1 MRHLVTHLATRERW
15 SRLSAWQPRRLVPRT
30 PAIRWRSAEISPAK
44 VVSASL
50 TLYCRQ
56 ALPSPPHQ
64 NHVSDQSDR
73 PTRAL
78 HPETLAI
85 RTQTATSAEREH
97 STPLFLTSSFVF
109 DDAEQAR
116 ALFAEEEQG
125 NIYSRYSNPNT
136 DEFVRK
142 MALLEGAEDGIAF
155 ASGMAAVFGSMAAYL
170 KSGDHVLASRA
181 LFGSTHQLFTKL
193 FPRWGITSSY
203 VDANA
208 SADVWASTVQ
218 PTTKLLFVETPSNP
232 GLALIDLEMLGKLAA
247 ERGLLFVVDNCFT
260 TPMLQ
265 QPVKW
270 GAHLVVHSATKFI
283 DGQGRVLGGVVV
295 GTAKLIA
302 ELRFFIRH
310 TGPAM
315 SPFNAWVLSK
325 SLETLSVRMERHCAN
340 ALAIATHFEGYDGLD
355 FVRYPYLPS
364 HPDYALAQKQ
374 MSAGGGIVVLELK
387 GGLERARRF
396 LDALE
401 LLSHTPNLGDVRSI
415 VTHPTSTTH
424 SKLSE
429 AERLQ
434 VGIVPG
440 LIRISVG
447 LEHRDD
453 IVWDIEQALARSA

>member
-1 MRHLVTHLATRERW
+1 
-15 SRLSAWQPRRLVPRT
+15 
-30 PAIRWRSAEISPAK
+30 
-44 VVSASL
+44 
-50 TLYCRQ
+50 
-56 ALPSPPHQ
+56 
-64 NHVSDQSDR
+64 VSDQPFRTSH
-73 PTRAL
+73 AL
-78 HPETLAI
+78 HPDTLAI
-85 RTQTATSAEREH
+85 RTQTPRGAEREH
-97 STPLFLTSSFVF
+97 STPLYLTSSFVF
-109 DDAEQAR
+109 EDAEQAR

-125 NIYSRYSNPNT
+125 NIYSRYANPNT
-136 DEFVRK
+136 DEFIRK

-170 KSGDHVLASRA
+170 KSGDHVVASRA

-193 FPRWGITSSY
+193 FPRWGITASY
-203 VDANA
+203 VDADA
-208 SADVWASTVQ
+208 GAEMWAAAVQ
-218 PTTKLLFVETPSNP
+218 PSTRMIFVETPSNP
-232 GLALIDLEMLGKLAA
+232 GLALIDLAMLGALCR

-265 QPVKW
+265 QPVRW
-270 GAHLVVHSATKFI
+270 GADLVVHSATKYI

-295 GTAKLIA
+295 GSA
-302 ELRFFIRH
+302 ELIRELRIFIRH

-315 SPFNAWVLSK
+315 SPFNAWILSK
-325 SLETLSVRMERHCAN
+325 SLETLSVRMDRHCAN
-340 ALAIATHFEGYDGLD
+340 ALAVATHFEHHPSLE
-355 FVRYPYLPS
+355 FVRYPWLAS
-364 HPDYALAQKQ
+364 HPDHTLARRQ
-374 MSAGGGIVVLELK
+374 MSAGGGIVVLELQ

-429 AERLQ
+429 AERVQ

-453 IVWDIEQALARSA
+453 IVADIAQALDRSV

>member
-1 MRHLVTHLATRERW
+1 M
-15 SRLSAWQPRRLVPRT
+15 SDQPHRT
-30 PAIRWRSAEISPAK
+30 P
-44 VVSASL
+44 
-50 TLYCRQ
+50 
-56 ALPSPPHQ
+56 
-64 NHVSDQSDR
+64 R
-73 PTRAL
+73 PL

-85 RTQTATSAEREH
+85 RTQTARSDEREH
-97 STPLFLTSSFVF
+97 STPLYLTSSFVF

-116 ALFAEEEQG
+116 ALFADEVAG

-142 MALLEGAEDGIAF
+142 MALLEGTEEGIAF
-155 ASGMAAVFGSMAAYL
+155 ASGMAAVFGSMAAFL
-170 KSGDHVLASRA
+170 RSGDHVVASRA

-193 FPRWGITSSY
+193 FPRWGITATY
-203 VDANA
+203 VDADA
-208 SADVWASTVQ
+208 TAEVWAAAVQ
-218 PTTKLLFVETPSNP
+218 PSTKIVFVETPSNP
-232 GLALIDLEMLGKLAA
+232 GLSLIDLDMLGTLCAD
-247 ERGLLFVVDNCFT
+247 RQLMLIVDNCFT
-260 TPMLQ
+260 TPILQ
-265 QPVKW
+265 QPIRH
-270 GAHLVVHSATKFI
+270 GAHLVVHSATKWI
-283 DGQGRVLGGVVV
+283 DGQGRTLGGVVV
-295 GTAKLIA
+295 GSAVLMA

-340 ALAIATHFEGYDGLD
+340 AMAVATHFQHHPSLD
-355 FVRYPYLPS
+355 FVRYPYLAS
-364 HPDYALAQKQ
+364 HPDHALAKKQ
-374 MSAGGGIVVLELK
+374 MSAGGGIVVLELQ

-434 VGIVPG
+434 VGIPPG
-440 LIRISVG
+440 LVRISVG

-453 IVWDIEQALARSA
+453 IIADIEQALERSGNA

>member
-1 MRHLVTHLATRERW
+1 MAD
-15 SRLSAWQPRRLVPRT
+15 QPDRT
-30 PAIRWRSAEISPAK
+30 
-44 VVSASL
+44 L
-50 TLYCRQ
+50 
-56 ALPSPPHQ
+56 
-64 NHVSDQSDR
+64 R
-73 PTRAL
+73 PL
-78 HPETLAI
+78 HPETIAI
-85 RTQTATSAEREH
+85 RTQTARSAEREH

-125 NIYSRYSNPNT
+125 NIYSRYANPNT
-136 DEFVRK
+136 DEFIRK

-170 KSGDHVLASRA
+170 RSGDHVVASRA

-193 FPRWGITSSY
+193 FPRWGITATY
-203 VDANA
+203 VDADAA
-208 SADVWASTVQ
+208 SATWEAALQ
-218 PTTKLLFVETPSNP
+218 PTTKMIFVETPSNP
-232 GLALIDLEMLGKLAA
+232 GLALIDLEMLGALCAARKLM
-247 ERGLLFVVDNCFT
+247 FIVDNCFT

-295 GTAKLIA
+295 GPADLIA

-340 ALAIATHFEGYDGLD
+340 ALAIAAHFEHHDALD
-355 FVRYPYLPS
+355 RVRYPFLAS
-364 HPDYALAQKQ
+364 HPDHALARKQ

-440 LIRISVG
+440 MVRISVG

-453 IVWDIEQALARSA
+453 LIADITQALERSA

>member
-1 MRHLVTHLATRERW
+1 
-15 SRLSAWQPRRLVPRT
+15 
-30 PAIRWRSAEISPAK
+30 
-44 VVSASL
+44 
-50 TLYCRQ
+50 
-56 ALPSPPHQ
+56 
-64 NHVSDQSDR
+64 
-73 PTRAL
+73 
-78 HPETLAI
+78 
-85 RTQTATSAEREH
+85 
-97 STPLFLTSSFVF
+97 
-109 DDAEQAR
+109 
-116 ALFAEEEQG
+116 
-125 NIYSRYSNPNT
+125 
-136 DEFVRK
+136 
-142 MALLEGAEDGIAF
+142 
-155 ASGMAAVFGSMAAYL
+155 MAAVFGSMAAYL
-170 KSGDHVLASRA
+170 KSGDHVVASRA

-193 FPRWGITSSY
+193 FPRWGITATY
-203 VDANA
+203 VDADA
-208 SADVWASTVQ
+208 TPDTWAAAVQ
-218 PTTKLLFVETPSNP
+218 PSTRMLFVETPSNP
-232 GLALIDLEMLGKLAA
+232 GLALIDLEMLGILAR

-265 QPVKW
+265 QPIRW

-295 GTAKLIA
+295 GSAELIS

-325 SLETLSVRMERHCAN
+325 SLETLSLRMERHCSN
-340 ALAIATHFEGYDGLD
+340 ALALATHFEHHPSLD
-355 FVRYPYLPS
+355 FVRYPYLTS
-364 HPDYALAQKQ
+364 HPDHALAKKQ

-401 LLSHTPNLGDVRSI
+401 LLSHTPNLGDSRSI

-429 AERLQ
+429 AERVQ

-440 LIRISVG
+440 LVRVSVG

-453 IVWDIEQALARSA
+453 IITDLEQALHRSA

>member
-1 MRHLVTHLATRERW
+1 M
-15 SRLSAWQPRRLVPRT
+15 SFG
-30 PAIRWRSAEISPAK
+30 
-44 VVSASL
+44 L
-50 TLYCRQ
+50 TLHGRQ
-56 ALPSPPHQ
+56 LLTRVPVPDLPLRP
-64 NHVSDQSDR
+64 DR
-73 PTRAL
+73 PL
-78 HPETLAI
+78 HPDTLAI
-85 RTQTATSAEREH
+85 RTQTVRSAEREH

-142 MALLEGAEDGIAF
+142 MALLEGADDGIAF

-170 KSGDHVLASRA
+170 KSGDHVVASRA

-193 FPRWGITSSY
+193 FPRWGVTATY
-203 VDANA
+203 VDADA
-208 SADVWASTVQ
+208 TAEQWAAAMQ
-218 PTTKLLFVETPSNP
+218 PTTRLVFVETPSNP
-232 GLALIDLEMLGKLAA
+232 GLALIDLGMLGALCA
-247 ERGLLFVVDNCFT
+247 ERKLLFIVDNCFT

-270 GAHLVVHSATKFI
+270 GAQLVVHSATKFI

-295 GTAKLIA
+295 GTAELIN
-302 ELRFFIRH
+302 ELRWFIRH
-310 TGPAM
+310 TGPAL

-325 SLETLSVRMERHCAN
+325 SLETLSVRMERHCSN
-340 ALAIATHFEGYDGLD
+340 ALALATHFEHHPSLD
-355 FVRYPYLPS
+355 FVRYPYLAS
-364 HPDYALAQKQ
+364 HPDHALAVRQ

-401 LLSHTPNLGDVRSI
+401 LVSHTPNLGDVRSI

-429 AERLQ
+429 AERVQ

-453 IVWDIEQALARSA
+453 IIADIEQALDRSA

>member
-1 MRHLVTHLATRERW
+1 MVRCPVAD
-15 SRLSAWQPRRLVPRT
+15 QPIDPV
-30 PAIRWRSAEISPAK
+30 
-44 VVSASL
+44 
-50 TLYCRQ
+50 
-56 ALPSPPHQ
+56 
-64 NHVSDQSDR
+64 
-73 PTRAL
+73 RAL

-85 RTQTATSAEREH
+85 RTQTPRGAEREH

-125 NIYSRYSNPNT
+125 NIYSRYANPNT
-136 DEFVRK
+136 DEFIRK

-170 KSGDHVLASRA
+170 KSGDHVVASRA

-193 FPRWGITSSY
+193 FPRWGITASY
-203 VDANA
+203 VDADAA
-208 SADVWASTVQ
+208 SETWAAAVQ
-218 PTTKLLFVETPSNP
+218 PSTRMIFVETPSNP
-232 GLALIDLEMLGKLAA
+232 GLALIDLAMLGALCR
-247 ERGLLFVVDNCFT
+247 ECGLLFVVGNCFT

-265 QPVKW
+265 QPVRW
-270 GAHLVVHSATKFI
+270 GADLVVHSATKYI

-295 GTAKLIA
+295 GSVELIR

-315 SPFNAWVLSK
+315 SPFNAWILSK
-325 SLETLSVRMERHCAN
+325 SLETLSVRMDRHCAN
-340 ALAIATHFEGYDGLD
+340 ALAVATHFEHHPSLE
-355 FVRYPYLPS
+355 FVRYPWLAS
-364 HPDYALAQKQ
+364 HPDHTLARRQ
-374 MSAGGGIVVLELK
+374 MSAGGGIVVLELQ

-429 AERLQ
+429 AERVQ

-453 IVWDIEQALARSA
+453 IIADIAQALDRSV

>member
-1 MRHLVTHLATRERW
+1 MPSSPFENR
-15 SRLSAWQPRRLVPRT
+15 VP
-30 PAIRWRSAEISPAK
+30 
-44 VVSASL
+44 
-50 TLYCRQ
+50 
-56 ALPSPPHQ
+56 
-64 NHVSDQSDR
+64 DQSDR
-73 PTRAL
+73 PRRPL

-85 RTQTATSAEREH
+85 RTQTARGAEREH

-116 ALFAEEEQG
+116 ALFTEEIAG

-170 KSGDHVLASRA
+170 KSGDHVVASRA

-193 FPRWGITSSY
+193 FPRWGISSSY
-203 VDANA
+203 VDADA
-208 SADVWASTVQ
+208 SADAWAAAVL
-218 PTTKLLFVETPSNP
+218 PTTKVLFVETPSNP
-232 GLALIDLEMLGKLAA
+232 GLALIDLEMLGRLAA
-247 ERGLLFVVDNCFT
+247 DRKLMLVVDNCFT
-260 TPMLQ
+260 TPILQ
-265 QPVKW
+265 QPMKW

-295 GTAKLIA
+295 GSAELIA

-325 SLETLSVRMERHCAN
+325 SLETLSVRMDRHCSN
-340 ALAIATHFEGYDGLD
+340 ALAVATHFEQHAELD
-355 FVRYPYLPS
+355 FVRYPYLAS
-364 HPDYALAQKQ
+364 HRDHALALKQ

-396 LDALE
+396 LDAVE

-429 AERLQ
+429 AERVQ

-447 LEHRDD
+447 LEHRSD
-453 IVWDIEQALARSA
+453 IIWDIEQALARSA

>member
-1 MRHLVTHLATRERW
+1 MIT
-15 SRLSAWQPRRLVPRT
+15 
-30 PAIRWRSAEISPAK
+30 
-44 VVSASL
+44 SL
-50 TLYCRQ
+50 
-56 ALPSPPHQ
+56 
-64 NHVSDQSDR
+64 R
-73 PTRAL
+73 P
-78 HPETLAI
+78 
-85 RTQTATSAEREH
+85 
-97 STPLFLTSSFVF
+97 
-109 DDAEQAR
+109 
-116 ALFAEEEQG
+116 
-125 NIYSRYSNPNT
+125 
-136 DEFVRK
+136 
-142 MALLEGAEDGIAF
+142 
-155 ASGMAAVFGSMAAYL
+155 
-170 KSGDHVLASRA
+170 RA

-193 FPRWGITSSY
+193 FPRWGITASY
-203 VDANA
+203 VDADA
-208 SADVWASTVQ
+208 SADEWANAVQ
-218 PTTKLLFVETPSNP
+218 PSTKLLFVETPSNP

-247 ERGLLFVVDNCFT
+247 ERELLFVVDNCFT

-295 GTAKLIA
+295 GSAKLIA

-340 ALAIATHFEGYDGLD
+340 ALADRDAFRAARWTLD

-364 HPDYALAQKQ
+364 HPDFALAKKQ

-396 LDALE
+396 LDAVE

-440 LIRISVG
+440 LVRISVG

-453 IVWDIEQALARSA
+453 IVWDIEQALARSV

>member
-1 MRHLVTHLATRERW
+1 MADQPERT
-15 SRLSAWQPRRLVPRT
+15 PRT
-30 PAIRWRSAEISPAK
+30 
-44 VVSASL
+44 
-50 TLYCRQ
+50 
-56 ALPSPPHQ
+56 
-64 NHVSDQSDR
+64 
-73 PTRAL
+73 L
-78 HPETLAI
+78 HPDTIAI
-85 RTQTATSAEREH
+85 RTQVARGPEREH

-116 ALFAEEEQG
+116 ALFAEEQQG
-125 NIYSRYSNPNT
+125 NIYSRYANPNT
-136 DEFVRK
+136 DEFIRK

-155 ASGMAAVFGSMAAYL
+155 ASGMAAVFGSMAAFL
-170 KSGDHVLASRA
+170 RSGDHVVASRA

-193 FPRWGITSSY
+193 FPRWGITATY
-203 VDANA
+203 VDADA
-208 SADVWASTVQ
+208 SRAAWAAAVQ
-218 PTTKLLFVETPSNP
+218 PSTRMVFVETPSNP
-232 GLALIDLEMLGKLAA
+232 GLALIDLGMLGALCA
-247 ERGLLFVVDNCFT
+247 ERQLLFVVDNCFT

-265 QPVKW
+265 QPMKW

-295 GTAKLIA
+295 GNRDLIA

-340 ALAIATHFEGYDGLD
+340 ALAIAEHFEQHDALD
-355 FVRYPYLPS
+355 FVRYPFLPS
-364 HPDYALAQKQ
+364 HPDHALARRQ

-415 VTHPTSTTH
+415 VTHPSSTTH
-424 SKLSE
+424 SKLTE

-440 LIRISVG
+440 MVRISVG
-447 LEHRDD
+447 LEHREDLIAD
-453 IVWDIEQALARSA
+453 ITQALERSA

>member
-1 MRHLVTHLATRERW
+1 MAD
-15 SRLSAWQPRRLVPRT
+15 QPYRTPRT
-30 PAIRWRSAEISPAK
+30 
-44 VVSASL
+44 
-50 TLYCRQ
+50 
-56 ALPSPPHQ
+56 
-64 NHVSDQSDR
+64 
-73 PTRAL
+73 L

-85 RTQTATSAEREH
+85 RTQTPRSAEREH
-97 STPLFLTSSFVF
+97 STPLYLTSSFVF

-116 ALFAEEEQG
+116 ALFTEEEQG

-142 MALLEGAEDGIAF
+142 MALLEGADDGIAF
-155 ASGMAAVFGSMAAYL
+155 ASGMAAVFGSMAAFL
-170 KSGDHVLASRA
+170 RSGDHVVASRA

-193 FPRWGITSSY
+193 FPRWGITATY
-203 VDANA
+203 VDADA
-208 SADVWASTVQ
+208 SADAWEAAVQ
-218 PTTKLLFVETPSNP
+218 PSTKLVFVETPSNP
-232 GLALIDLEMLGKLAA
+232 GLALIDLDMLGQLCAA
-247 ERGLLFVVDNCFT
+247 HGLMLVVDNCFT

-265 QPVKW
+265 QPMKH

-295 GTAKLIA
+295 GNADLIT

-310 TGPAM
+310 TGPAL

-340 ALAIATHFEGYDGLD
+340 ALAIATHFEHHAELD
-355 FVRYPYLPS
+355 FVRYPFLAS
-364 HPDYALAQKQ
+364 HADHALAVRQ

-396 LDALE
+396 IDALE

-429 AERLQ
+429 AERVQ

-440 LIRISVG
+440 MIRVSVG

-453 IVWDIEQALARSA
+453 LIADIEQALERSK

>member
-1 MRHLVTHLATRERW
+1 VAD
-15 SRLSAWQPRRLVPRT
+15 QPIDPV
-30 PAIRWRSAEISPAK
+30 
-44 VVSASL
+44 
-50 TLYCRQ
+50 
-56 ALPSPPHQ
+56 
-64 NHVSDQSDR
+64 
-73 PTRAL
+73 RAL

-85 RTQTATSAEREH
+85 RTQTPRGAEREH

-125 NIYSRYSNPNT
+125 NIYSRYANPNT
-136 DEFVRK
+136 DEFIRK

-170 KSGDHVLASRA
+170 KSGDHVVASRA

-193 FPRWGITSSY
+193 FPRWGITASY
-203 VDANA
+203 VDTDAVA
-208 SADVWASTVQ
+208 ETWAAAVQ
-218 PTTKLLFVETPSNP
+218 PSTRMIFVETPSNP
-232 GLALIDLEMLGKLAA
+232 GLALIDLAMLGALCR
-247 ERGLLFVVDNCFT
+247 ECGLLFVVDNCFT

-265 QPVKW
+265 QPVRW
-270 GAHLVVHSATKFI
+270 GADLVVHSATKYI

-295 GTAKLIA
+295 GSAELIR

-315 SPFNAWVLSK
+315 SPFNAWILSK
-325 SLETLSVRMERHCAN
+325 SLETLSVRMDRHCAN
-340 ALAIATHFEGYDGLD
+340 ALAVATHFEQHPSLE
-355 FVRYPYLPS
+355 FVRYPWLAS
-364 HPDYALAQKQ
+364 HPDHALARRQ
-374 MSAGGGIVVLELK
+374 MTAGGGIVVLELQ

-429 AERLQ
+429 AERVQ

-453 IVWDIEQALARSA
+453 IIADIAQALDRSV

>member
-1 MRHLVTHLATRERW
+1 MADQPNRP
-15 SRLSAWQPRRLVPRT
+15 SRQ
-30 PAIRWRSAEISPAK
+30 
-44 VVSASL
+44 
-50 TLYCRQ
+50 
-56 ALPSPPHQ
+56 
-64 NHVSDQSDR
+64 
-73 PTRAL
+73 L
-78 HPETLAI
+78 HPDTIAI
-85 RTQTATSAEREH
+85 RTQTERSDAREH

-116 ALFAEEEQG
+116 ALFADEIAG

-142 MALLEGAEDGIAF
+142 MALLEGAADGIAF
-155 ASGMAAVFGSMAAYL
+155 ASGMAAVFGSMAAFL
-170 KSGDHVLASRA
+170 KSGDHVVASRA

-193 FPRWGITSSY
+193 FPRWGITATY

-208 SADVWASTVQ
+208 SREAWAAAVQ
-218 PTTKLLFVETPSNP
+218 PSTKILFVETPSNP
-232 GLALIDLEMLGKLAA
+232 GLALIDLAMLGELAA
-247 ERGLLFVVDNCFT
+247 ERGLMLIVDNCFT
-260 TPMLQ
+260 TPILQ
-265 QPVKW
+265 QPIKF
-270 GAHLVVHSATKFI
+270 GAHLVVHSATKWI
-283 DGQGRVLGGVVV
+283 DGQGRTLGGVVV
-295 GTAKLIA
+295 GAAEHIA

-325 SLETLSVRMERHCAN
+325 SLETLSVRMDRHCAN
-340 ALAIATHFEGYDGLD
+340 ALAVATHFEGHAELD
-355 FVRYPYLPS
+355 FVRYPYLAS
-364 HPDYALAQKQ
+364 HPDHALARRQ

-440 LIRISVG
+440 MVRISVG

-453 IVWDIEQALARSA
+453 IIADIEQALDRSR

>member
-1 MRHLVTHLATRERW
+1 VSPELDR
-15 SRLSAWQPRRLVPRT
+15 PRRP
-30 PAIRWRSAEISPAK
+30 
-44 VVSASL
+44 
-50 TLYCRQ
+50 
-56 ALPSPPHQ
+56 
-64 NHVSDQSDR
+64 
-73 PTRAL
+73 L

-85 RTQTATSAEREH
+85 RTQTPRSGEREH

-142 MALLEGAEDGIAF
+142 MALLEGADDGIAF
-155 ASGMAAVFGSMAAYL
+155 ASGMAAVFGSLAAYL
-170 KSGDHVLASRA
+170 RSGDHVIASRA

-203 VDANA
+203 VDADASPETWANA
-208 SADVWASTVQ
+208 IQPSTRM
-218 PTTKLLFVETPSNP
+218 LFVETPSNP
-232 GLALIDLEMLGKLAA
+232 GLALLDLEMLGSLAKD
-247 ERGLLFVVDNCFT
+247 RGLLFVVDNCFT
-260 TPMLQ
+260 TPILQ
-265 QPVKW
+265 QPIRW
-270 GAHLVVHSATKFI
+270 GAHLVVHSATKFL

-295 GTAKLIA
+295 GTSALIA

-325 SLETLSVRMERHCAN
+325 SLETLSVRMDRHCAN
-340 ALAIATHFEGYDGLD
+340 ALAVATHFEHHAELD
-355 FVRYPYLPS
+355 YVRYPYLAS
-364 HPDYALAQKQ
+364 HPGYALATKQ

-387 GGLERARRF
+387 GGIERARRF

-401 LLSHTPNLGDVRSI
+401 LLTHTPNLGDARSI

-440 LIRISVG
+440 LIRVSVG

-453 IVWDIEQALARSA
+453 IIDDIEQALQRSA

>member
-1 MRHLVTHLATRERW
+1 M
-15 SRLSAWQPRRLVPRT
+15 
-30 PAIRWRSAEISPAK
+30 
-44 VVSASL
+44 
-50 TLYCRQ
+50 
-56 ALPSPPHQ
+56 
-64 NHVSDQSDR
+64 SDLSDR
-73 PTRAL
+73 PSRTL

-85 RTQTATSAEREH
+85 RTQTDRGAEREH

-142 MALLEGAEDGIAF
+142 MALLEGADDGIAF
-155 ASGMAAVFGSMAAYL
+155 ASGMAAVFGSLAAYL
-170 KSGDHVLASRA
+170 RSGDHVIASRA

-203 VDANA
+203 VDADASPETWANA
-208 SADVWASTVQ
+208 VQ
-218 PTTKLLFVETPSNP
+218 PSTRMLFVETPSNP
-232 GLALIDLEMLGKLAA
+232 GLALIDLEMLGSLAKD
-247 ERGLLFVVDNCFT
+247 RGLLFVVDNCFT
-260 TPMLQ
+260 TPILQ
-265 QPVKW
+265 QPIRW
-270 GAHLVVHSATKFI
+270 GAHLVVHSATKFL

-295 GTAKLIA
+295 GTSALIA
-302 ELRFFIRH
+302 ELRFFVRH

-325 SLETLSVRMERHCAN
+325 SLETLSVRMDRHCAN
-340 ALAIATHFEGYDGLD
+340 ALAVAAHFEHHAELD
-355 FVRYPYLPS
+355 FVRYPYLAS
-364 HPDYALAQKQ
+364 HPDHALATKQ

-387 GGLERARRF
+387 GGIGRARRF

-401 LLSHTPNLGDVRSI
+401 LLSHTPNLGDARSI

-440 LIRISVG
+440 LIRVSVG

-453 IVWDIEQALARSA
+453 IIDDVEQALQRSA

>member
-1 MRHLVTHLATRERW
+1 MAD
-15 SRLSAWQPRRLVPRT
+15 QP
-30 PAIRWRSAEISPAK
+30 
-44 VVSASL
+44 
-50 TLYCRQ
+50 
-56 ALPSPPHQ
+56 
-64 NHVSDQSDR
+64 DR
-73 PTRAL
+73 PARPL
-78 HPETLAI
+78 HPDTLAI
-85 RTQTATSAEREH
+85 RTQTPRGAEREH
-97 STPLFLTSSFVF
+97 STPLYLTSSFVF

-116 ALFAEEEQG
+116 ALFAEEVQG
-125 NIYSRYSNPNT
+125 NVYSRYANPNT
-136 DEFVRK
+136 DEFIAK

-170 KSGDHVLASRA
+170 KSGDHVVASRA

-193 FPRWGITSSY
+193 FPRWGITATY
-203 VDANA
+203 VDADA
-208 SADVWASTVQ
+208 TPDTWAAAVQ
-218 PTTKLLFVETPSNP
+218 PSTRMLFVETPSNP
-232 GLALIDLEMLGKLAA
+232 GLALIDLEMLGILAR

-260 TPMLQ
+260 TPTLQ
-265 QPVKW
+265 QPIRW

-295 GTAKLIA
+295 GSAELIS

-325 SLETLSVRMERHCAN
+325 SLETLSLRMERHCSN
-340 ALAIATHFEGYDGLD
+340 ALALATHFEHHASLD
-355 FVRYPYLPS
+355 FVRYPYLAS
-364 HPDYALAQKQ
+364 HPDHALAKKQ

-401 LLSHTPNLGDVRSI
+401 LLSHTPNLGDSRSI

-424 SKLSE
+424 SKLTE
-429 AERLQ
+429 AERQQ

-440 LIRISVG
+440 MVRVSVG

-453 IVWDIEQALARSA
+453 IIADIEQALDRSA

>member
-1 MRHLVTHLATRERW
+1 MALVGMVA
-15 SRLSAWQPRRLVPRT
+15 PRT
-30 PAIRWRSAEISPAK
+30 RPDSIRRSAVSRFVPACTCSRFR
-44 VVSASL
+44 VA
-50 TLYCRQ
+50 
-56 ALPSPPHQ
+56 
-64 NHVSDQSDR
+64 DQPFRTSR
-73 PTRAL
+73 PL

-85 RTQTATSAEREH
+85 RTQTARSVEREH

-116 ALFAEEEQG
+116 ALFADEVPG
-125 NIYSRYSNPNT
+125 NIYSRYSNPNV
-136 DEFVRK
+136 DEFVQK
-142 MALLEGAEDGIAF
+142 MVLLEEAEEGIAF
-155 ASGMAAVFGSMAAYL
+155 ASGMAAVFGSMAAFL
-170 KSGDHVLASRA
+170 KSGDHVVASRA

-193 FPRWGITSSY
+193 FPRWGITATY
-203 VDANA
+203 VDADA
-208 SADVWASTVQ
+208 TPDAWAAAVQ
-218 PTTKLLFVETPSNP
+218 PSTRLLFVETPSNP
-232 GLALIDLEMLGKLAA
+232 GLSLIDLDMLGALCAA
-247 ERGLLFVVDNCFT
+247 RNLVLVVDNCFT
-260 TPMLQ
+260 TPLLQ
-265 QPVKW
+265 QPIRH
-270 GAHLVVHSATKFI
+270 GAHLVVHSATKWI
-283 DGQGRVLGGVVV
+283 DGQGRTLGGVVV
-295 GTAKLIA
+295 GSPALIQ

-325 SLETLSVRMERHCAN
+325 SLETLAVRMERHCAN
-340 ALAIATHFEGYDGLD
+340 ALAVATHFERHEALD
-355 FVRYPYLPS
+355 FVRYPYLAS
-364 HPDYALAQKQ
+364 HPDHALAVRQ

-387 GGLERARRF
+387 GGLPRARRF

-440 LIRISVG
+440 MVRISVG

-453 IVWDIEQALARSA
+453 IIADIEQALERSV

>member
-1 MRHLVTHLATRERW
+1 M
-15 SRLSAWQPRRLVPRT
+15 
-30 PAIRWRSAEISPAK
+30 
-44 VVSASL
+44 
-50 TLYCRQ
+50 
-56 ALPSPPHQ
+56 
-64 NHVSDQSDR
+64 SDQPPRAPR
-73 PTRAL
+73 PL

-85 RTQTATSAEREH
+85 RTQTTRSDEREH

-116 ALFAEEEQG
+116 ALFADEVAG

-155 ASGMAAVFGSMAAYL
+155 ASGMAAVFGSMAAFL
-170 KSGDHVLASRA
+170 RSGDHVVASRA

-193 FPRWGITSSY
+193 FPRWGITASY
-203 VDANA
+203 VDADA
-208 SADVWASTVQ
+208 TADAWAAAVQ
-218 PTTKLLFVETPSNP
+218 PSTKIVFIETPSNP
-232 GLALIDLEMLGKLAA
+232 GLSLIDLDMLGTLCA
-247 ERGLLFVVDNCFT
+247 ERKLMLIVDNCFT
-260 TPMLQ
+260 TPILQ
-265 QPVKW
+265 QPIRH
-270 GAHLVVHSATKFI
+270 GAHLVVHSATKWI
-283 DGQGRVLGGVVV
+283 DGQGRTLGGVVV
-295 GTAKLIA
+295 GSAALMA

-340 ALAIATHFEGYDGLD
+340 ALAVATHFQHHASLD
-355 FVRYPYLPS
+355 FVRYPYLAS
-364 HPDYALAQKQ
+364 HPDHALALKQ

-396 LDALE
+396 LDELE

-424 SKLSE
+424 SKLTE
-429 AERLQ
+429 AERLR
-434 VGIVPG
+434 VGIPPG
-440 LIRISVG
+440 LVRISVG

-453 IVWDIEQALARSA
+453 IIADIEQALDRSVKT

>member
-1 MRHLVTHLATRERW
+1 MSEHPDRTH
-15 SRLSAWQPRRLVPRT
+15 RT
-30 PAIRWRSAEISPAK
+30 
-44 VVSASL
+44 
-50 TLYCRQ
+50 
-56 ALPSPPHQ
+56 
-64 NHVSDQSDR
+64 
-73 PTRAL
+73 L

-85 RTQTATSAEREH
+85 RTQTARGAEREH

-142 MALLEGAEDGIAF
+142 MALLEGADDGIAF
-155 ASGMAAVFGSMAAYL
+155 SSGMAAVFGSMAAYL
-170 KSGDHVLASRA
+170 KSGDHVVASRA

-193 FPRWGITSSY
+193 FPRWGIISSY
-203 VDANA
+203 VDADA
-208 SADVWASTVQ
+208 TPDAWAAAVTSST
-218 PTTKLLFVETPSNP
+218 KMLFVETPSNP
-232 GLALIDLEMLGKLAA
+232 GLALIDLAMLGKLAA

-260 TPMLQ
+260 TPILQ
-265 QPVKW
+265 QPIRW
-270 GAHLVVHSATKFI
+270 GAHLVVHSATKFL

-295 GTAKLIA
+295 GTAALIA

-325 SLETLSVRMERHCAN
+325 SLETLSVRMERHCSN
-340 ALAIATHFEGYDGLD
+340 SLAIAEHFEKHAALD
-355 FVRYPYLPS
+355 FVRYPHLPS
-364 HPDYALAQKQ
+364 HPDYALARKQ

-387 GGLERARRF
+387 GGLQRARRF

-401 LLSHTPNLGDVRSI
+401 LLSHTPNLGDARSI

-440 LIRISVG
+440 LIRVSVG

-453 IVWDIEQALARSA
+453 IIADIEQALERSA

>member
-1 MRHLVTHLATRERW
+1 MADQPDR
-15 SRLSAWQPRRLVPRT
+15 PRRP
-30 PAIRWRSAEISPAK
+30 
-44 VVSASL
+44 
-50 TLYCRQ
+50 
-56 ALPSPPHQ
+56 
-64 NHVSDQSDR
+64 
-73 PTRAL
+73 L
-78 HPETLAI
+78 HPDTIAI
-85 RTQTATSAEREH
+85 RTQTARTAEREH
-97 STPLFLTSSFVF
+97 STPLYLTSSFVF

-116 ALFAEEEQG
+116 ALFSDEITG

-136 DEFVRK
+136 DEFVAK
-142 MALLEGAEDGIAF
+142 MAQLEGAEAGIAF

-170 KSGDHVLASRA
+170 RSGDHLVASRA

-193 FPRWGITSSY
+193 FPRWGITATY
-203 VDANA
+203 VDADA
-208 SADVWASTVQ
+208 SPETWAAAVLPSTKIV
-218 PTTKLLFVETPSNP
+218 FVETPSNP
-232 GLALIDLEMLGKLAA
+232 GLALIDLEMLGTLCAD
-247 ERGLLFVVDNCFT
+247 RGLMFVVDNCFT

-265 QPVKW
+265 QPIRF

-283 DGQGRVLGGVVV
+283 DGQGRTLGGVVV
-295 GTAKLIA
+295 GRKDLIA
-302 ELRFFIRH
+302 ELQFFIRH

-340 ALAIATHFEGYDGLD
+340 AMAVATHFEHHAELD
-355 FVRYPYLPS
+355 FVRYPYLAS
-364 HPDYALAQKQ
+364 HPDHALAKKQ
-374 MSAGGGIVVLELK
+374 MSAGGGIVVLELR

-440 LIRISVG
+440 LVRISVG

-453 IVWDIEQALARSA
+453 IIADIEQALERSK